1 MSGRNRIHRDIRD
14 SYHDHRD
21 LPPER
26 PFLRG
31 PPLLQPPPPSLL
43 EDLQIQEGEIR
54 RQDAEIRR
62 LLSDN
67 HGLADDRMV
76 LERELVAAKEELH
89 RMNLMISDLRAE
101 QDLQLREFSEKRHK
115 LEGDVRAMESYKKEA
130 SQLRGEVQKLDEIK
144 RELSGNVQLLRK
156 DLAKLQ
162 SDNKQIPGMRAEVK
176 DLQKELMHARDAIE
190 YEKKEKFE
198 LMEQRQTM
206 EKNMVSMAREV
217 EKLRAELATVDS
229 RPWGFGGSYGM
240 NYNNMDG
247 TFRGSYGEND
257 TYLVLIMLTFL
268 CDLIYIVD
276 LYFDTSV
283 FFFLFL
289 RDLRKGVNITAM
301 GLARRRNLVW
311 IVIEI

>member
-1 MSGRNRIHRDIRD
+1 
-14 SYHDHRD
+14 
-21 LPPER
+21 
-26 PFLRG
+26 
-31 PPLLQPPPPSLL
+31 LL

-229 RPWGFGGSYGM
+229 RPWGFGMILHFYLETFGIFIKAANWFVVICYASRWIVWDELQQYGRH
-240 NYNNMDG
+240 
-247 TFRGSYGEND
+247 FPW
-257 TYLVLIMLTFL
+257 
-268 CDLIYIVD
+268 
-276 LYFDTSV
+276 
-283 FFFLFL
+283 
-289 RDLRKGVNITAM
+289 
-301 GLARRRNLVW
+301 LVW
-311 IVIEI
+311 RKRYLFGTHHAYILV

>member
-1 MSGRNRIHRDIRD
+1 MSGRNRIHRD
-14 SYHDHRD
+14 SYHDRRE

-43 EDLQIQEGEIR
+43 EDLQIQ
-54 RQDAEIRR
+54 DAEIRR
-62 LLSDN
+62 LLNDN
-67 HGLADDRMV
+67 HRLADDRMV

-101 QDLQLREFSEKRHK
+101 QDLQSMEFSEKRHK

-130 SQLRGEVQKLDEIK
+130 SQLRGEVQKLNEIK
-144 RELSGNVQLLRK
+144 RELSGNVQMLRK

-176 DLQKELMHARDAIE
+176 DLQKELMHARDAID

-240 NYNNMDG
+240 NFNNMDG

-257 TYLVLIMLTFL
+257 SYLGSSERSQYYSHGSGSQKKPRL
-268 CDLIYIVD
+268 D
-276 LYFDTSV
+276 
-283 FFFLFL
+283 
-289 RDLRKGVNITAM
+289 RH
-301 GLARRRNLVW
+301 
-311 IVIEI
+311 

>member
-1 MSGRNRIHRDIRD
+1 MSGRNRIHRD
-14 SYHDHRD
+14 SYHDHRRD

-43 EDLQIQEGEIR
+43 DDLQIQEV
-54 RQDAEIRR
+54 EIRR
-62 LLSDN
+62 LLNDN
-67 HGLADDRMV
+67 HRLAEDRMV
-76 LERELVAAKEELH
+76 LERELGAAKEELH

-101 QDLQLREFSEKRHK
+101 QDLRSREFSEKRHQ
-115 LEGDVRAMESYKKEA
+115 LEGDLRAMESYKKEA
-130 SQLRGEVQKLDEIK
+130 SQLRAELQKLNDVK
-144 RELSGNVQLLRK
+144 RGLSGDVQILRK

-176 DLQKELMHARDAIE
+176 DLQKELMLARDAID

-240 NYNNMDG
+240 NYNSSDG
-247 TFRGSYGEND
+247 AYRGSYVEND
-257 TYLVLIMLTFL
+257 SFL
-268 CDLIYIVD
+268 GSSERSQYYSHGSGSQKKPRLD
-276 LYFDTSV
+276 
-283 FFFLFL
+283 
-289 RDLRKGVNITAM
+289 RH
-301 GLARRRNLVW
+301 
-311 IVIEI
+311 

>member
-1 MSGRNRIHRDIRD
+1 MLWN
-14 SYHDHRD
+14 
-21 LPPER
+21 
-26 PFLRG
+26 
-31 PPLLQPPPPSLL
+31 
-43 EDLQIQEGEIR
+43 
-54 RQDAEIRR
+54 
-62 LLSDN
+62 
-67 HGLADDRMV
+67 
-76 LERELVAAKEELH
+76 
-89 RMNLMISDLRAE
+89 
-101 QDLQLREFSEKRHK
+101 
-115 LEGDVRAMESYKKEA
+115 
-130 SQLRGEVQKLDEIK
+130 
-144 RELSGNVQLLRK
+144 
-156 DLAKLQ
+156 
-162 SDNKQIPGMRAEVK
+162 
-176 DLQKELMHARDAIE
+176 RDAIE

>member
-1 MSGRNRIHRDIRD
+1 MSGRNRIHRD
-14 SYHDHRD
+14 SYHDRRE

-43 EDLQIQEGEIR
+43 EDLQIQ
-54 RQDAEIRR
+54 DAEIRR
-62 LLSDN
+62 LLNDN
-67 HGLADDRMV
+67 HRLADDRMV

-101 QDLQLREFSEKRHK
+101 QDLQSREFSEKRHK

-130 SQLRGEVQKLDEIK
+130 SQLRGEVQKLNEIK
-144 RELSGNVQLLRK
+144 RELSGNVQMLRK

-176 DLQKELMHARDAIE
+176 DLQKELMHARLVWYFSAKHLVSVVNAERSFFFFFRDAID
-190 YEKKEKFE
+190 YEKKKKFE

-229 RPWGFGGSYGM
+229 RPWGFGM
-240 NYNNMDG
+240 ILD
-247 TFRGSYGEND
+247 
-257 TYLVLIMLTFL
+257 
-268 CDLIYIVD
+268 
-276 LYFDTSV
+276 
-283 FFFLFL
+283 FFLETFCIFIQPL
-289 RDLRKGVNITAM
+289 TA
-301 GLARRRNLVW
+301 LL
-311 IVIEI
+311 